1 MNAEQIRARL
11 LEIQTELEAIVA
23 VDNQFSD
30 EQVEKVN
37 ALDAEHETLSKQLAT
52 VEKLEAM
59 KAKSTTS
66 AGRKTAPGAPA
77 PRIEVGANRAT
88 DRFGGFNS
96 TGDFL
101 MAVKKA
107 GATGEVDN
115 RFKNTAYEKQGE
127 DGGFLIPEEMSSEI
141 LKKLESKESLMSAT
155 TQLQVSGNALTLNVD
170 ESQPWNQGVQAYWL
184 AEGAPLTE
192 SKAAFKQA
200 SWRLHKVGAL
210 VKATDELL
218 DDATALESYIKVAA
232 PAAIMHKINGAI
244 LAGNGAGKPV
254 GIINSPFTYTVSKE
268 SMQSADT
275 IVARNVLNM
284 HSRMLPN
291 ARANAAWFINAG
303 CESQLLTMVDDNDNF
318 MYISPGGLGSQISN
332 SPFGSLMGRPVIP
345 MMSGM
350 PALGD
355 LGDIIFADLSYYY
368 MIVKAGG
375 IKSASSIHLNFDREI
390 TAFRF
395 TMRVDGKCPFQSA
408 VTTEF
413 GNHSMSAF
421 VQLEAR

>member
-11 LEIQTELEAIVA
+11 LEIQTELEGIVA
-23 VDNQFSD
+23 VENQYSD
-30 EQVEKVN
+30 EQVELVN
-37 ALDAEHETLSKQLAT
+37 TLNAEFETLTKQLET
-52 VEKLEAM
+52 VEKMEAM
-59 KAKSTTS
+59 KAKATAS
-66 AGRKTAPGAPA
+66 AGRKTAPAQPA
-77 PRIEVGANRAT
+77 TRVEVGPSRAT

-107 GATGEVDN
+107 GSTGEVDN
-115 RFKNTAYEKQGE
+115 RFKNTAYEKNGE
-127 DGGFLIPEEMSSEI
+127 DGGFLIPEEMSQEI
-141 LKKLESKESLMSAT
+141 LKKLESKESLMSST

-184 AEGAPLTE
+184 AEGAQLTE

-200 SWRLHKVGAL
+200 SWRLHKVGAM

-218 DDATALESYIKVAA
+218 DDATALESYIKVSA
-232 PAAIMHKINGAI
+232 PAAIMHKINSAI
-244 LAGNGAGKPV
+244 LSGNGSGKPM
-254 GIINSPFTYTVSKE
+254 GIINSPFTVTVDKE
-268 SMQSADT
+268 SMQSPDT
-275 IVARNVLNM
+275 IEARNVINM
-284 HSRMLPN
+284 YSRMIPS
-291 ARANAAWFINAG
+291 ARAKAAWFINAG
-303 CESQLLTMVDDNDNF
+303 CEPQLLTMKDDNDNF
-318 MYISPGGLGSQISN
+318 MYISPGGLGSQLSA
-332 SPFGSLMGRPVIP
+332 SPYGTLLGRPVYP
-345 MMSGM
+345 MLSGM

-355 LGDIIFADLSYYY
+355 LGDILFADLSYYY

-395 TMRVDGKCPFQSA
+395 TMRVDGKCPFQSP

-413 GNHSMSAF
+413 GDYDMSAF